1 MNTSRFRAR
10 LKQPNLVLL
19 GIFTLVGLTFGQA
32 CAGESSVSDKMV
44 RQIGVMEKIIDK
56 VLIDS
61 PNFLVSG
68 GDNAR
73 GLYIDEFGAVFTFEA
88 SLVNKMF
95 NFKGLFE
102 GLSDRVEVTTNE
114 DGDKVVIIR
123 KDDKEEEEGKK
134 DKEDQAGR
142 IILKEEGREDAEVYE
157 DGKKEMIQAILDYGE
172 TMSSLRND
180 QWLLIAAHLKG
191 ADYFKEMEIS
201 RLTLKAK
208 MQDLRDFSTGK
219 ISEATAESRVVVE
232 EY

>member
-1 MNTSRFRAR
+1 MSTSRCCAR
-10 LKQPNLVLL
+10 LRQSRLILL
-19 GIFTLVGLTFGQA
+19 GIIALAGLSFGT
-32 CAGESSVSDKMV
+32 AGADESSVSEKTV

-73 GLYIDEFGAVFTFEA
+73 GLYINEFGAVFTFEA

-95 NFKGLFE
+95 NFETLFKGF
-102 GLSDRVEVTTNE
+102 SDNVEVTTNE
-114 DGDKVVIIR
+114 DGDKVVIIH
-123 KDDKEEEEGKK
+123 KDDEEKKEGKK
-134 DKEDQAGR
+134 GEEPKIVLE
-142 IILKEEGREDAEVYE
+142 KEGREDAQVYE

-172 TMSSLRND
+172 TMSSLRDD
-180 QWLLIAAHLKG
+180 QWLLLAAHLKG

-208 MQDLRDFSTGK
+208 MKDLRDFSAGR